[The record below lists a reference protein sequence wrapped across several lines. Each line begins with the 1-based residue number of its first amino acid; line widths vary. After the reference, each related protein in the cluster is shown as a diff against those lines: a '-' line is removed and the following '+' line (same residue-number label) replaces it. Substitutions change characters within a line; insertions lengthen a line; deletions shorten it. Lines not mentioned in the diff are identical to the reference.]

1 MTIIEKIKQSVEGAT
16 GMPFLY
22 HAAGELNELIA
33 RCGELPV
40 AYSFLIDS
48 GTIDDVN
55 GRYHER
61 VTIAVMF
68 CDKTEFDFNALENE
82 QIIDRMKVKAYKWM
96 QSLRMS
102 NALRVISVNNTQRLY
117 DNTTDILTG
126 FAVNI
131 TLEDITGVGE
141 CELPDVV
148 FEIKENGEYP
158 VVGIDKVLVNVLPK
172 STDIVI
178 TENGE
183 YHPNDYGVD
192 AFSKVDVDVKPKLEE
207 ITATDNG
214 TYTPSEG
221 FDGFGKVSV
230 DLRGKVKVNTF
241 KVTNDCINEEG
252 RWEGDVLIDTSN
264 CTNFAN
270 IFLGNTKIKQLDCQH
285 WITNKVTNLQN
296 AFWGCTSI
304 KELDLS
310 NWNTDNVTTFGQTFL
325 QCANLEYIKGLGNW
339 NTDKVTNYQY
349 IFQNC
354 YKLKELNLTNW
365 YAGGLP
371 SSSYITNFIT
381 NCYELTTLI
390 GGTTIEEVLANNIS
404 CMNGLKVSLTLV
416 SSQNQKTKL
425 DRASLRAL
433 INGLAE
439 VETTQTLT
447 LGNTL
452 RAKLTE
458 EDIAIAV
465 GKNWSIA

>member
-131 TLEDITGVGE
+131 TLEDIAGVGE

-158 VVGIDKVLVNVLPK
+158 VVGIDKVFVNVLPK
-172 STDIVI
+172 NTDIVI

-183 YHPNDYGVD
+183 YYPNDYDVD
-192 AFSKVDVDVKPKLEE
+192 AFSKVEVDVKPKLEE

-221 FDGFGKVSV
+221 FDGFGKVNV
-230 DLRGKVKVNTF
+230 DLKGIIQVRSFRVSEDSIINGKWIYENLF
-241 KVTNDCINEEG
+241 DFSDG
-252 RWEGDVLIDTSN
+252 LIELTDAFS
-264 CTNFAN
+264 
-270 IFLGNTKIKQLDCQH
+270 IYPRISKIVEIPTL
-285 WITNKVTNLQN
+285 N
-296 AFWGCTSI
+296 S
-304 KELDLS
+304 
-310 NWNTDNVTTFGQTFL
+310 WNVSNVTILATMFDNCRNIKFL
-325 QCANLEYIKGLGNW
+325 DFEDW
-339 NTDKVTNYQY
+339 DVSKVTNYRGMFRDCTSLEKVN
-349 IFQNC
+349 ITKWNV
-354 YKLKELNLTNW
+354 LPTAILTNMFSTCRKL
-365 YAGGLP
+365 YSLVGD
-371 SSSYITNFIT
+371 Y
-381 NCYELTTLI
+381 
-390 GGTTIEEVLANNIS
+390 TIDEVISNNITIFNGYKNPIS
-404 CMNGLKVSLTLV
+404 CFSGSDNI
-416 SSQNQKTKL
+416 N
-425 DRASLRAL
+425 RASLRAL
-433 INGLAE
+433 INGLADLSD
-439 VETTQTLT
+439 TTTKPLT
-447 LGNTL
+447 LGATL

-458 EDIAIAV
+458 EDIAIATA
-465 GKNWSIA
+465 KNWSIS